1 MRLNLLEDYS
11 LLQVIIILGTYFFAS
26 SVKGVTGL
34 GFSTVCLPFMVL
46 TVGLKAALPLLIIP
60 SLVSNLIVMRQA
72 GHFRT
77 TFHRFWLM
85 LLTTV
90 IGVFWGLAL
99 LSKVDGTFAGAILGL
114 VLIFW
119 CIFSYI
125 TPKFKLPAP
134 KERPA
139 GIISGLATGIIN
151 GLTGSQVVP
160 CVPYLMALNL
170 DRSVFIQATNI
181 SFTLSSLIMAIGL
194 TRLELFT
201 LDAIKISIA
210 GLVLVYFGLKLGSK
224 VRPFLSPDNFRLAVL
239 VVLFITALGLLLKA
253 F

>member
-1 MRLNLLEDYS
+1 MFTIYGAYRWPKSGSPTTNYSIISIKFNRYATGRSFSEYFPQILAYATDYRN
-11 LLQVIIILGTYFFAS
+11 G
-26 SVKGVTGL
+26 
-34 GFSTVCLPFMVL
+34 GFL
-46 TVGLKAALPLLIIP
+46 
-60 SLVSNLIVMRQA
+60 
-72 GHFRT
+72 
-77 TFHRFWLM
+77 
-85 LLTTV
+85 
-90 IGVFWGLAL
+90 GLAL

-125 TPKFKLPAP
+125 KPNVKLSTP

-170 DRSVFIQATNI
+170 DRSIFIQATNI

-201 LDAIKISIA
+201 LDAIKLSLA

-224 VRPFLSPDNFRLAVL
+224 IRPFLSPDNFRLGVL
-239 VVLFITALGLLLKA
+239 VVLFVTALGLLFKA
-253 F
+253 I